1 VAKLM
6 PTVQAGQTTKLCSD
20 VRSTTQCN
28 VMHCLIAEARH
39 RHAMLLLE
47 CVYVLTVLAAVKVAL
62 SNVVYLA
69 MLEKLHT
76 V

>member
-1 VAKLM
+1 
-6 PTVQAGQTTKLCSD
+6 
-20 VRSTTQCN
+20 
-28 VMHCLIAEARH
+28 MHCLIAEARH